1 MSCEAASSNT
11 PADSTGAQPD
21 GETGA
26 KRERSYKNILASSA
40 LIGGSSALNIFIGIL
55 RTKALALMLGPAGYG
70 IMGAYG
76 LITELTRSIAQLG
89 VNSSG
94 VRQIADAVAT
104 GDQKRIE
111 QTVSVLRWISIFC
124 AFLGGI
130 SLVILSE
137 SIAQFSFEN
146 TQHSH
151 DIAWLSIAVFCMII
165 AGGQGALLQGM
176 RRIAE
181 IARVSVLGGLMGTA
195 IAVVMVYCYGEKGI
209 APSMIIVAACSMA
222 VSWWYSRKLNIRAHA
237 VSPENLIA
245 ESSVLFKLGLA
256 FLGSALLMQGAAY
269 AVRIIILRNAGLES
283 AGVYQ
288 AAWTL
293 GGLYI
298 GFILNAMGTD
308 FYPRLVGVA
317 QNNAECNRMVNEQAH
332 VSLLLALPGVL
343 ATIVFAPLVISLFY
357 SSKFSAS
364 VEVLR
369 WICLG
374 MGIRVLIYPLGY
386 IVVAKNLRVL
396 FIAMDAT
403 WVVVNLVLTYW
414 WVQVLGAVGAGMAYT
429 AAYVLHGVIV
439 CLLVRRVSGFR
450 WDIPVRQT
458 AFLFVAMSIGVF
470 LTSTKLPTLAA
481 VLVGLLAVTA
491 ATAYSAR
498 SLLILVEPQH
508 LPAKLRRLF
517 SLISRLRYGKRTVQ

>member
-1 MSCEAASSNT
+1 
-11 PADSTGAQPD
+11 
-21 GETGA
+21 
-26 KRERSYKNILASSA
+26 
-40 LIGGSSALNIFIGIL
+40 
-55 RTKALALMLGPAGYG
+55 
-70 IMGAYG
+70 
-76 LITELTRSIAQLG
+76 
-89 VNSSG
+89 
-94 VRQIADAVAT
+94 
-104 GDQKRIE
+104 
-111 QTVSVLRWISIFC
+111 
-124 AFLGGI
+124 
-130 SLVILSE
+130 
-137 SIAQFSFEN
+137 
-146 TQHSH
+146 
-151 DIAWLSIAVFCMII
+151 MII

-176 RRIAE
+176 RRIAY
-181 IARVSVLGGLMGTA
+181 IARVSVLGGLMGTV

-209 APSMIIVAACSMA
+209 APSMIIVAACSMI
-222 VSWWYSRKLNIRAHA
+222 VSWWYSRKLNIRVHA
-237 VSPENLIA
+237 VSPANLLA
-245 ESSVLFKLGLA
+245 ESTVLFKLGLA

-269 AVRIIILRNAGLES
+269 AVRIIILRIAGLEA

-343 ATIVFAPLVISLFY
+343 GTIVFAPIVISLFY

-374 MGIRVLIYPLGY
+374 MGVRVLIYPLGY

-403 WVVVNLVLTYW
+403 WVVVNLILTYW
-414 WVQVLGAVGAGMAYT
+414 WVSVLGAAGAGMAYT

-450 WDIPVRQT
+450 WDAPVRQT
-458 AFLFVAMSIGVF
+458 AFLFVAMSVGVF

-481 VLVGLLAVTA
+481 VLVGVLAVTGA
-491 ATAYSAR
+491 IIYSAR
-498 SLLILVEPQH
+498 SLLILVEPEH
-508 LPAKLRRLF
+508 LPARLHHLF
-517 SLISRLRYGKRTVQ
+517 TLMSRLCYGKRTVQ